1 MEGEEVVV
9 ETEVVE
15 VEKTLGPM
23 GSESSTGRY
32 GRRGMGRVYTLAR
45 VGCEGGRVLDGFSR
59 L

>member
-1 MEGEEVVV
+1 MVV